1 MVSISSSNPP
11 QKTVTSI
18 ASKTNVTKALTFKET
33 MAKRIAHPLSFHHVS
48 SCSIDAPSD
57 LLKRIIP
64 SSRPV
69 IKDFLDKKA
78 ENISKICHLARPASA
93 TPNFTKISV
102 LTANNPAYLPRVAL

>member
-18 ASKTNVTKALTFKET
+18 ASTTNVTKALTFKKET
-33 MAKRIAHPLSFHHVS
+33 MAKRIAHPLPVFS
-48 SCSIDAPSD
+48 SRHLFLTDVLSE
-57 LLKRIIP
+57 LLERIIP

-78 ENISKICHLARPASA
+78 ENIIKVSKICHLSRPASA
-93 TPNFTKISV
+93 APNFTKKLRS
-102 LTANNPAYLPRVAL
+102 Y